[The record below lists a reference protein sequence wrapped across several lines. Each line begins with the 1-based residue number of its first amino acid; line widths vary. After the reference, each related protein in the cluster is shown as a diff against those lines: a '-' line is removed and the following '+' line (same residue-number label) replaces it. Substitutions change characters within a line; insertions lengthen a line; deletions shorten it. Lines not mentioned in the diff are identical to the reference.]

1 MVNPVLLW
9 GRDVVLELKFAARF
23 PDSFRDLVRTFGLR
37 HCGVAKYVDSVA
49 AVGEYKLRPP
59 SP

>member
-9 GRDVVLELKFAARF
+9 GRCVVLELKFTGRF
-23 PDSFRDLVRTFGLR
+23 PDFFRELMRTFGLR

-49 AVGEYKLRPP
+49 AVDEYKLRPP